1 MAIGFSL
8 LLGAHLIPAIAQ
20 GAKRSVRL
28 VACILWLASMAST
41 GYTHGTFFLSAQQ
54 HAGDVR
60 AGQVAVP
67 GVAVEKS
74 STSNAIA
81 ALLRQQAKLQ
91 GAVNQSTLI
100 KCGDDCRPLLVRRLT
115 LRSQLDS
122 IQGQLDEAR
131 RIERN
136 EDLEVAERTR
146 ALARQE
152 ALRGDPVSTNVS
164 IWLGVPTGR
173 IDLALAIFFGW
184 LLESIACFSWYV
196 TLSRPKVEQV
206 MAKTSGATTGAE
218 ATPTCRAFA
227 YSVKQQAANDSDV
240 RANSTKATDP
250 ELRAESASM
259 TELIEAGH
267 ERTEADEETLLR
279 EALAAGA
286 ATNSIADIV
295 RVLGCSE
302 SRALALRRVIATTS
316 PRLLMVCGA

>member
-1 MAIGFSL
+1 MGVIATCASIAISLLAGRERGGTPAEQLVWMVIGLSL

-28 VACILWLASMAST
+28 VGGLLWLAAMAST

-67 GVAVEKS
+67 GAVVEKS

-91 GAVNQSTLI
+91 GTLNQSMLI
-100 KCGDDCRPLLVRRLT
+100 KCGDDCRP
-115 LRSQLDS
+115 
-122 IQGQLDEAR
+122 EA
-131 RIERN
+131 E
-136 EDLEVAERTR
+136 
-146 ALARQE
+146 
-152 ALRGDPVSTNVS
+152 PVS
-164 IWLGVPTGR
+164 I
-173 IDLALAIFFGW
+173 
-184 LLESIACFSWYV
+184 
-196 TLSRPKVEQV
+196 
-206 MAKTSGATTGAE
+206 
-218 ATPTCRAFA
+218 
-227 YSVKQQAANDSDV
+227 
-240 RANSTKATDP
+240 
-250 ELRAESASM
+250 
-259 TELIEAGH
+259 TELIEPGH
-267 ERTEADEETLLR
+267 EPAEADEETLLR